1 MIMNLVQKFE
11 QQQIDNLTQGKNIPN
26 FRAGDVVRV
35 NVRLVEGNSERI
47 QAYEGLCIAR
57 RSRGLSSSFTVRKIS
72 HGEGVERIFPLYS
85 PRVASIEV
93 VKRGIVRRA
102 KLYYMR
108 NLRGKAA
115 RIKELREYK

>member
-1 MIMNLVQKFE
+1 MNLVQKFE